1 MAAEVQLVVRFE
13 RMPDLGELKRAI
25 EDAFDD
31 AVVLEWD
38 VEEDV

>member
-13 RMPDLGELKRAI
+13 RVPDLGELKRAI

-31 AVVLEWD
+31 AIVLDWSL
-38 VEEDV
+38 EEDV